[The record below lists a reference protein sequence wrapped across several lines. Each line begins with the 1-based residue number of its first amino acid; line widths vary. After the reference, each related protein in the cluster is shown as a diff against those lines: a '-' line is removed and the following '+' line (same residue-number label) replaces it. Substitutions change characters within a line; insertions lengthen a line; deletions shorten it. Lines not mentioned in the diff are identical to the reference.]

1 MVAFTAPYAEAQD
14 TRRVFR
20 IGVLN
25 EAWAANH
32 PTVEGLKA
40 GLRELGLLEGRNVTF
55 DIRFTEGKPGA
66 TTAAAAALVKAG
78 VDLIFTSN
86 EAATLAAKEAT
97 RSIPIVFT
105 LVGDPVATG
114 IVVSLARP
122 GGNLTGISSQSTQ
135 LTPKRLEFLKTIVPA
150 VQRVWFFHHSD
161 DVTDSVALEAAQK
174 LAPRIKLELVSR
186 PVTGLDEVV
195 RVLKELRP
203 GDALLSPTV
212 DTLDIPATLLEAS
225 LKSGIPAV
233 FPAAL
238 WVGHGGLVS
247 YGPDFHAQGVQAG
260 RLVAKILGGAR
271 PRDLPIEGT
280 DKIDLAVNLKTASQ
294 IGVVVPRKLMLRADV
309 IRR

>member
-1 MVAFTAPYAEAQD
+1 M
-14 TRRVFR
+14 
-20 IGVLN
+20 
-25 EAWAANH
+25 
-32 PTVEGLKA
+32 
-40 GLRELGLLEGRNVTF
+40 
-55 DIRFTEGKPGA
+55 
-66 TTAAAAALVKAG
+66 
-78 VDLIFTSN
+78 
-86 EAATLAAKEAT
+86 
-97 RSIPIVFT
+97 
-105 LVGDPVATG
+105 
-114 IVVSLARP
+114 
-122 GGNLTGISSQSTQ
+122 
-135 LTPKRLEFLKTIVPA
+135 
-150 VQRVWFFHHSD
+150 
-161 DVTDSVALEAAQK
+161 EAAQK
-174 LAPRIKLELVSR
+174 LAPRIKLELLSR